1 MTSKSWSGVPL
12 PLFAILIGTGC
23 PGGTNPY
30 NGMPDA
36 ATGLCP
42 SGSVQLA
49 GTVLDGCATHSE
61 GTNVPLPGVQV
72 STLQSYS
79 STVSDS
85 RGQFVACLPPG
96 QPTTLQFSLATYVTT
111 YLAEVS
117 LTASPPPGNELLFE
131 MLCNSLVKNYAAEE
145 PTFTP
150 SKASV
155 FVSLNTGSS
164 TGIQQCASDAGEG
177 NTTWPKGE
185 LEGWSFSAAGAT
197 SYLDESG
204 NLQAVAASFDTG
216 EAVVYNI
223 DPSAQYVRL
232 AGVNPALDVQFPLAN
247 SALGLTGRI
256 YVAGEPSATSPGSC
270 PDWGAFSA
278 HLAAAWGPW
287 AAARRLA
294 PAPSLRVRAR
304 PCPSQSM
311 GPAST
316 GRTLEPAR

>member
-1 MTSKSWSGVPL
+1 MGARRIQKARTSR
-12 PLFAILIGTGC
+12 C
-23 PGGTNPY
+23 PGSRCR
-30 NGMPDA
+30 A
-36 ATGLCP
+36 
-42 SGSVQLA
+42 S
-49 GTVLDGCATHSE
+49 
-61 GTNVPLPGVQV
+61 
-72 STLQSYS
+72 SYS

-164 TGIQQCASDAGEG
+164 TGVQQCASDAGRG
-177 NTTWPKGE
+177 ANHLAKGE
-185 LEGWSFSAAGAT
+185 LNGWSFSGAGVT
-197 SYLDESG
+197 SYLDESVD
-204 NLQAVAASFDTG
+204 LQAVASTFATG

-232 AGVNPALDVQFPLAN
+232 AGLNPALDVQLSLAN

-256 YVAGEPSATSPGSC
+256 YVVGGAFSYAPWIVPGLGSLQCPTASTGPSGSC
-270 PDWGAFSA
+270 PATGPCT
-278 HLAAAWGPW
+278 LASGQGGPF
-287 AAARRLA
+287 AS
-294 PAPSLRVRAR
+294 PSMR
-304 PCPSQSM
+304 PM
-311 GPAST
+311 ST
-316 GRTLEPAR
+316 GRIAKAVR